1 MAKSKAS
8 ETKAA
13 AKTIMDLIPEE
24 TPEAVLASVKR
35 QIAMRLNRLR
45 AAGLETAPRTCVT
58 LKEFD
63 QIMAFYSPRYETPSG
78 GLPPGQMIAADRI
91 LKSVNM
97 TKAMAEDYGQWLG
110 KEEWFQMNPCQ
121 QRALAGVNKNILT
134 AIRYGEYIRAME
146 LKEVLDEKAS

>member
-13 AKTIMDLIPEE
+13 AKAIMDLIPEE

-35 QIAMRLNRLR
+35 QVSMRLNRLR
-45 AAGLETAPRTCVT
+45 AEGLETAPRTCVT

-63 QIMAFYSPRYETPSG
+63 QIMAFYSPRYEVPAG

-97 TKAMAEDYGQWLG
+97 TRQMAEDYGQWLG

-121 QRALAGVNKNILT
+121 QRALAGVNKNLLT
-134 AIRYGEYIRAME
+134 AIRYGNYIRNME
-146 LKEVLDEKAS
+146 LKEIWDNEV